1 MNEPLELISV
11 RESADGV
18 TFAVHVQPRASKCGV
33 TGILNGAVKI
43 RLTSPPVDGAAN
55 DHCIKLF
62 ADLLKVRR
70 QDVAIVTGE
79 TSRHKVVKISGM
91 SAQRLQELLAE
102 KIL

>member
-33 TGILNGAVKI
+33 TGIVNGAVKI

-55 DHCIKLF
+55 EQCIKLF
-62 ADLLKVRR
+62 AELLKVRR
-70 QDVAIVTGE
+70 QDVVIVTGE
-79 TSRHKVVKISGM
+79 SSRHKVIRISGIT
-91 SAQRLQELLAE
+91 ARQLQEIMAE
-102 KIL
+102 KIP